1 MKSWCEAVLNGT
13 GRAAGAAGAV
23 SAGPG
28 AIERETP
35 YCYGVNWMTPIPKH
49 KLKRVNMESLLKL
62 IFAAAQ
68 LPDFPKGRW
77 CKPGPP
83 ELARPGQDKFMELK
97 REDLGDVF
105 RGQDQGA
112 IEQVLSDLQ

>member
-1 MKSWCEAVLNGT
+1 
-13 GRAAGAAGAV
+13 
-23 SAGPG
+23 
-28 AIERETP
+28 
-35 YCYGVNWMTPIPKH
+35 
-49 KLKRVNMESLLKL
+49 MESLLKL

-97 REDLGDVF
+97 RKDLGDVF